1 MTLTDGGQAA
11 RDVAERVAVFLARA
25 KRSLDLALYDVRLT
39 GDAEDVVLG
48 ALRDADER
56 GVDVRLAFNVDHPN
70 PIPVPPPPEATPED
84 VENLPFP
91 TKAIAGVPD
100 LMHHKYAV
108 RDLEAVLTGS
118 VNWTDDSW
126 SRQENV
132 LVVVDSPALATDYA
146 RDFEQIWASGVE
158 ESGPRTKPVAVD
170 DVPVQAWFAPHRG
183 EALSHRIAA
192 RIARARRRVRIASPV
207 LTSAPILG
215 TLAEV
220 TFDGRLDVAGIVDAT
235 QLRDV
240 FHQWKANGNARWKVP
255 LLDAVLERAPFAGKE
270 STPWGPAT
278 LHDFMHAKVTV
289 ADDDVFVGSF
299 NLSHSGEKNAENVLE
314 LHDAALA
321 NRLASYIDEIRE
333 RYPRFVRTS
342 GPGEAPSARS
352 GRGSRPS
359 SRR

>member
-1 MTLTDGGQAA
+1 MTLTDGGQSAQ
-11 RDVAERVAVFLARA
+11 DVAERVASFLAAA
-25 KRSLDLALYDVRLT
+25 KRSLDVALYDLRLT
-39 GDAEDVVLG
+39 GDAEALVLG
-48 ALRDADER
+48 ALRDAEVR

-84 VENLPFP
+84 VDGLPFP

-100 LMHHKYAV
+100 LMHHKYVV

-126 SRQENV
+126 TRQENV
-132 LVVVDSPALATDYA
+132 FASVDSPRLATDYA
-146 RDFEQIWASGVE
+146 RDFEQIWSSGVE
-158 ESGPRTKPVAVD
+158 DSGPRTKPVEVD
-170 DVPVQAWFAPHRG
+170 GVPVQAWFAPHRG

-207 LTSAPILG
+207 LTSAPVLG

-220 TFDGRLDVAGIVDAT
+220 TFGGRLDVAGILDAT
-235 QLRDV
+235 QVRDV

-255 LLDAVLERAPFAGKE
+255 LLDAVLERCPFSGKE
-270 STPWGPAT
+270 STPWGPET
-278 LHDFMHAKVTV
+278 THDFMHAKITV

-314 LHDAALA
+314 IRDSALA
-321 NRLASYIDEIRE
+321 DRLVAYVDEIRAK
-333 RYPRFVRTS
+333 YPRFS
-342 GPGEAPSARS
+342 
-352 GRGSRPS
+352 RGSPRKVPA
-359 SRR
+359 R